1 MATIIL
7 KNDGTTIDVQEKL
20 DIIYQDQ
27 YIIAINKPSGLLVHK
42 SPIDKHE
49 TRYAMKILRNQ
60 IGQWVYPVHR
70 LDKPTSGLLL
80 FALSSEI
87 AKKLGEQFENN
98 KIKKTYIA
106 LVRGYTPL
114 GGIIR
119 HALKETAMFKHQK
132 KMVEK
137 REPQEALTLYKRL
150 ATIEL
155 PYSVDRYPSTR
166 YSLIAAYPRTG
177 RTHQIRKHLKHISH
191 PIIGDAKHGKGKHN
205 RIFEDKHGTHRLLLA
220 ATEISFTHPAT
231 DEKMHL
237 KAPLQND
244 FNSLILALGW
254 TGKALTN

>member
-1 MATIIL
+1 MN
-7 KNDGTTIDVQEKL
+7 NDEPETNEQEKL

-27 YIIAINKPSGLLVHK
+27 HIIAINKPSGLLVHK

-80 FALSSEI
+80 FALSSEM

-98 KIKKTYIA
+98 TVKKTYIA

-132 KMVEK
+132 KRVEE
-137 REPQEALTLYKRL
+137 RAPQDALTLYKRL

-155 PYSVDRYPSTR
+155 PYGIDRYPSTR
-166 YSLIAAYPRTG
+166 YSLISVYPRTG

-191 PIIGDAKHGKGKHN
+191 PIIGDAKHGKGKLN
-205 RIFEDKHGTHRLLLA
+205 RIFEENHGIHRLLLA
-220 ATEISFTHPAT
+220 ATELRFTHPVT
-231 DEKMHL
+231 KEKMNL
-237 KAPLQND
+237 KASIEND
-244 FNSLILALGW
+244 FSSLISALNW
-254 TGKALTN
+254 PRKPSEESIK

>member
-1 MATIIL
+1 VTL
-7 KNDGTTIDVQEKL
+7 KNDVPESSEQEKL
-20 DIIYQDQ
+20 EIIYQDQ
-27 YIIAINKPSGLLVHK
+27 HIIAINKPSGLLVHK

-80 FALSSEI
+80 FALSSET

-98 KIKKTYIA
+98 TIKKTYIA

-137 REPQEALTLYKRL
+137 REPQDALTLYKRL

-155 PYSVDRYPSTR
+155 PYSVDRYSSTR

-205 RIFEDKHGTHRLLLA
+205 RIFEEKHGTHRLLLA
-220 ATEISFTHPAT
+220 ATEMSFTHPVT
-231 DEKMHL
+231 EEKMRL

-244 FNSLILALGW
+244 FHSLILALGW
-254 TGKALTN
+254 GKLA

>member
-1 MATIIL
+1 V
-7 KNDGTTIDVQEKL
+7 NDEQEKL
-20 DIIYQDQ
+20 EIIYQDQ

-80 FALSSEI
+80 FALSPEI
-87 AKKLGEQFENN
+87 AKTLSEQFASNTV
-98 KIKKTYIA
+98 KKMYIA
-106 LVRGYTPL
+106 LVRGYAPL

-150 ATIEL
+150 ATVEL
-155 PYSVDRYPSTR
+155 PYSVDRYPRTR
-166 YSLIAAYPRTG
+166 YSLVAAYPRTG

-205 RIFEDKHGTHRLLLA
+205 RIFEEKHGIHRLLLA
-220 ATEISFTHPAT
+220 AIEISFTHPIT
-231 DEKMHL
+231 TEKMRL
-237 KAPLQND
+237 KAPLQSD
-244 FNSLILALGW
+244 FKSLLLNLGW
-254 TGKALTN
+254 EEIALTF

>member
-1 MATIIL
+1 MV
-7 KNDGTTIDVQEKL
+7 DVQEKL
-20 DIIYQDQ
+20 NIIYQDLH
-27 YIIAINKPSGLLVHK
+27 IIVINKPSGLLVHK

-60 IGQWVYPVHR
+60 IEQWVYPVHR

-80 FALSSEI
+80 FALSPEN
-87 AKKLGEQFENN
+87 AKKLGKQFENN
-98 KIKKTYIA
+98 TVKKTYIA

-119 HALKETAMFKHQK
+119 YALKETAMFKHQK
-132 KMVEK
+132 KMVEQ

-150 ATIEL
+150 ATTEL

-166 YSLIAAYPRTG
+166 YSLVAAYPRTG

-205 RIFEDKHGTHRLLLA
+205 RIFEEKHGIHRLLLA
-220 ATEISFTHPAT
+220 AIEISFTHPAT
-231 DEKMHL
+231 EEKMTL

-244 FNSLILALGW
+244 FSSLISALGW
-254 TGKALTN
+254 ADKSLTN